1 MTSLAES
8 FGDLPL
14 TESELFAWIL
24 SAADTHSIM
33 AVTDADG
40 IILHVNEQFCRVSG
54 YTREELIGQPHRIIK
69 SGYHPPDFFANLW
82 QTINAGKPWRGTICN
97 RAKDGNHYWVSST
110 IMPLLGD
117 DGKPRFHLALRT
129 DVTRL
134 KETEAK
140 LRSQQAELIDQV
152 ELLRATQ
159 SQLTAFYDHAPIGI
173 SWREFN
179 ADGQPAINHVNATF
193 CKIIRLTPE
202 QAADVNNVYAITH
215 PDDLAKQH
223 ALTQQLYDGE
233 IDQFTLE
240 KRYFVPLSPEELAA
254 LSADNPD
261 GSSDFDAH
269 GNEALPRE
277 IVGDLQTRTK
287 TVWCQLTLVVLRD
300 ASGRV
305 THHFGMLADITK
317 QRTATQIL
325 QSRESRWRTYLE
337 TASEILY
344 AITPEGFIKFVSSAW
359 TTKLGHTKKDGEGK
373 RFVDYLHPDHVEAW
387 TEFFENTLRN
397 GASSAS
403 IEYRIRHADGRWIW
417 HAMSS
422 AVYSDRHGRTA
433 FLGVGRDITLRLE
446 AQNQLR
452 EALARR
458 EEMERIVNRSPS
470 VVVLWRA
477 AENWPVEFVSQSVSQ
492 YGYTPEYFTQANQ
505 GFIAI
510 THPDDSERVTAE
522 VEAHAK
528 SGHDEYNQEYR
539 IVCADGGVRWVA
551 DHTVVRRDADGTVT
565 HHEGLITDI
574 TERKEAEERERE
586 LRERD
591 LRTAAAIQTHLRPRE
606 FPDIS
611 DVEIEALSHPSLH
624 IGGDY
629 YDVVKVDDRRW
640 GFVIA
645 DVSGKGAAAAL
656 VMTEC
661 RATMRLCAEGEPSP
675 AAALKRVNRHLQPDM
690 RPGMFVALFYGIL
703 DLDTKVLRFC
713 RAGHEPPI
721 LVRAS
726 GEMKLLPGEGL
737 AIGLDD
743 GPLFDEMLEEHQVQL
758 GAGDVLALYT
768 DGITEVCSPEGD
780 EFGRDRLAQTLERNI
795 DHPLAEIVRTV
806 DRYTRNFCVHAPRHD
821 DTTLLLVRPV

>member
-1 MTSLAES
+1 MTSLAAS

-14 TESELFAWIL
+14 SEHELITWIL
-24 SAADTHSIM
+24 SAANAHSIM
-33 AVTDADG
+33 AVTDAEGVIVYAND
-40 IILHVNEQFCRVSG
+40 QFCKVSG
-54 YTREELIGQPHRIIK
+54 YTREELAGKTHRIIK
-69 SGYHPPDFFANLW
+69 SDYHPPEFFAKLW
-82 QTINAGKPWRGTICN
+82 STIKAGESWRGTICN
-97 RAKDGNHYWVSST
+97 RAKDGSRYWVSST

-117 DGKPRFHLALRT
+117 DGRPRFFLALRT
-129 DVTRL
+129 NVSRL
-134 KETEAK
+134 KETEEK
-140 LRSQQAELIDQV
+140 LRSQHSQLVDQV
-152 ELLRATQ
+152 ELLRSTQ

-173 SWREFN
+173 SWREIN
-179 ADGQPAINHVNATF
+179 ADGQPGANHVNATF
-193 CKIIRLTPE
+193 LKIIRLTHE
-202 QAADVNNVYAITH
+202 QVADVNNVYAITH
-215 PDDLAKQH
+215 PDDLAKQE
-223 ALTQQLYDGE
+223 ALTNE
-233 IDQFTLE
+233 IYEGKRDQFTIE
-240 KRYFVPLSPEELAA
+240 KRYIVPLTSEELAA
-254 LSADNPD
+254 LQTDDPD
-261 GSSDFDAH
+261 GAGDYDAD
-269 GNEALPRE
+269 GNEPHPLANRE
-277 IVGDLQTRTK
+277 SLVK
-287 TVWCQLTLVVLRD
+287 TVWGQLTVVVLRNAD
-300 ASGRV
+300 GQV

-317 QRTATQIL
+317 QRLATNLL
-325 QSRESRWRTYLE
+325 QSREARWRTYLE
-337 TASEILY
+337 TASEVLY
-344 AITPEGFIKFVSSAW
+344 AITPEGRIKFVSSAW
-359 TTKLGHTKKDGEGK
+359 TSKLGHTKKDAVGR
-373 RFVDYLHPDHVEAW
+373 RFTDYLHPDHVEQW
-387 TEFFENTLRN
+387 TAFFEDTLKH
-397 GASSAS
+397 GASNAS

-446 AQNQLR
+446 AQNQLK

-539 IVCADGGVRWVA
+539 IVCADGSVRWVA
-551 DHTVVRRDADGTVT
+551 DHTVVRRNAEGIVT

-574 TERKEAEERERE
+574 SDRKEAEERERE

-591 LRTAAAIQTHLRPRE
+591 LRTAATIQTHLRPRE
-606 FPDIS
+606 FPDIRA
-611 DVEIEALSHPSLH
+611 VEIEALSHPSLH

-629 YDVVKVDDRRW
+629 YDVVKVDERRW

-675 AAALKRVNRHLQPDM
+675 AAAIKRVNRHLEPDM

-721 LVRAS
+721 LVRAN
-726 GEMKLLPGEGL
+726 GEMELLPGEGL
-737 AIGLDD
+737 AVGLDD
-743 GPLFDEMLEEHQVQL
+743 GPLFDEMLEEHEVQL

-768 DGITEVCSPEGD
+768 DGITEVSNPDGE
-780 EFGRDRLAQTLERNI
+780 EFGRDRLAQALERNI

>member
-1 MTSLAES
+1 MTSLAETL
-8 FGDLPL
+8 GDLPL
-14 TESELFAWIL
+14 TESELLAWIL

-33 AVTDADG
+33 AVTDAQG
-40 IILHVNEQFCRVSG
+40 VILHVNDQFCAVSG
-54 YTREELIGQPHRIIK
+54 YERQELVGRTHRVIK
-69 SGYHPPDFFANLW
+69 SDYHPPEFFADLW
-82 QTINAGKPWRGTICN
+82 QTINAGKPWQGTICN
-97 RAKDGNHYWVSST
+97 RAKDGSRYWVSST
-110 IMPLLGD
+110 IMPLVD
-117 DGKPRFHLALRT
+117 DSGRPRFHLALRT
-129 DVTRL
+129 NVSRL
-134 KETEAK
+134 KETEEQ
-140 LRSQQAELIDQV
+140 LRSEHDQLLEQV
-152 ELLRATQ
+152 DLLRATQ

-173 SWREFN
+173 SWREFG
-179 ADGQPAINHVNATF
+179 ADGRPGANHVNATF

-202 QAADVNNVYAITH
+202 QAANVDNVYAITH
-215 PDDLAKQH
+215 PEDLAKQSM
-223 ALTQQLYDGE
+223 LTQQLYNGE
-233 IDQFTLE
+233 ADQFTLE
-240 KRYFVPLSPEELAA
+240 KRYLVPLTPDELAA
-254 LSADNPD
+254 LPPDDPD
-261 GSSDFDAH
+261 GHGSFDDH

-277 IVGDLQTRTK
+277 VVGDRQTKTK
-287 TVWCQLTLVVLRD
+287 TVWAQLTVVVLRD
-300 ASGRV
+300 AAGRV

-317 QRTATQIL
+317 QKTATLLL
-325 QSRESRWRTYLE
+325 QSREARWRTYLE

-344 AITPEGFIKFVSSAW
+344 AITPEGRIKFVSSAW
-359 TTKLGHTKKDGEGK
+359 TTKLGHTKKEAEGT
-373 RFVDYLHPDHVEAW
+373 RFTDYLHPDHVEAW
-387 TEFFENTLRN
+387 TEFFRNTLIN
-397 GASSAS
+397 GASTVA

-446 AQNQLR
+446 AQNQLK

-492 YGYTPEYFTQANQ
+492 YGYTPDYFTHSNQ

-510 THPDDSERVTAE
+510 THPDDAERVTAE
-522 VEAHAK
+522 VLAHAEA
-528 SGHDEYNQEYR
+528 GHNEYNQEYR
-539 IVCADGGVRWVA
+539 IVCADGDVRWVA
-551 DHTVVRRDADGTVT
+551 DHTVVRRDDEGIVT

-606 FPDIS
+606 FPDITT
-611 DVEIEALSHPSLH
+611 VEIEALSHPSLH

-629 YDVVKVDDRRW
+629 YDVVRVDRNRW

-703 DLDTKVLRFC
+703 DLDTKILRYC

-721 LVRAS
+721 LARA
-726 GEMKLLPGEGL
+726 GGGLELLPGEGL

-743 GPLFDEMLEEHQVQL
+743 GPLFDEMLEEHEVQL
-758 GAGDVLALYT
+758 AAGDLLALYT
-768 DGITEVCSPEGD
+768 DGITEVSNPKGE
-780 EFGRDRLAQTLERNI
+780 EFGRERLAQALERNI
-795 DHPLAEIVRTV
+795 DRPLPEIVRMV
-806 DRYTRNFCVHAPRHD
+806 DRYTRNFCLHAPRHD
-821 DTTLLLVRPV
+821 DTTLLLVRPR